1 VGGVPPPRPVPEG
14 VPEGVTPGVPAE
26 PPSGNASG
34 KQLFRNVV
42 NSYVSLFVGVAMS
55 LVLTRAL
62 LRHLGAGT
70 YGLWVVLLALVSYL
84 GILDV
89 GVGTAAVQRV
99 ARLMA
104 TNDRDGLADLIRT
117 LWFFFAGSAVV
128 AVAITVGVAPFVA
141 SFLHLGTISP
151 SLAGTT
157 LIILGVMTALTFL
170 SVVPNAVLFGSGRN
184 DRQTQ
189 IGLVTLVLMEVGQI
203 VAVSLGAGLIAV
215 AVLQLAGVALTLAL
229 SAALV
234 GRVTG
239 SSMRRGR
246 FSGVL
251 LRDLLRFGGIQSVV
265 ALSGLVAYQL
275 DALVIGVILP
285 VAQVAPYNV
294 ALNTANL
301 TSSVSTQ
308 ATALLMP
315 TYAHFDE
322 VGDRHRQAGYFLG
335 AIVAVMGLSVPIV
348 IALAAFGDPILTLW
362 LGTVPPKT
370 YEIMIVLGMVTVLQR
385 PGNQCFLF
393 LTGIGRNRTLAVLA
407 SLGAVLNL
415 AGSIAATYWL
425 GPVGPAV
432 GSLPVVLVI
441 DFVILP
447 MTVCKYLGVSLRRYV
462 RTALA
467 PVLPTALA
475 AGVIALALIH
485 LHPAH
490 SGLAA
495 VVGAVVVVGLSW
507 VVLVAVISH
516 QEPELRAAILQ
527 RLRARR
533 G

>member
-1 VGGVPPPRPVPEG
+1 VDSDGSPDPGQGDPEPAVGPPPPGPV
-14 VPEGVTPGVPAE
+14 TSA
-26 PPSGNASG
+26 NASG

-42 NSYVSLFVGVAMS
+42 NSYVSLAVGVAMS

-70 YGLWVVLLALVSYL
+70 YGLWVVLVALVSYL

-104 TNDRDGLADLIRT
+104 TDDKDGLADLIRT
-117 LWFFFAGSAVV
+117 LWAFFAVSAVL

-151 SLAGTT
+151 SLAGAT

-170 SVVPNAVLFGSGRN
+170 SVVPNAVLYGSGRN

-215 AVLQLAGVALTLAL
+215 AILQLAGVALTLAL
-229 SAALV
+229 SATLV
-234 GRVTG
+234 GRITG

-246 FSGVL
+246 FSGAL

-285 VAQVAPYNV
+285 VAQVAPYNL
-294 ALNTANL
+294 ALNTSNL
-301 TSSVSTQ
+301 TNNVSTQ

-322 VGDRHRQAGYFLG
+322 VGDRRRQAGYFLG

-348 IALAAFGDPILTLW
+348 IALAAFGEPMLKLW
-362 LGTVPPKT
+362 LGNVPPKT
-370 YEIMIVLGMVTVLQR
+370 YEIMIVLGVVTLLQR

-393 LTGIGRNRTLAVLA
+393 LTGIGRNRQLAVLA
-407 SLGAVLNL
+407 STGAAFNL
-415 AGSIAATYWL
+415 AGSIVATYLW
-425 GPVGPAV
+425 GPVGPAL

-441 DFVILP
+441 DFVVLP
-447 MTVCKYLGVSLRRYV
+447 MTVCRYLDVSLQRYL

-467 PVLPTALA
+467 PVVPTAVA
-475 AGVIALALIH
+475 AGVIALALVH

-495 VVGAVVVVGLSW
+495 VVGAVVTVGLSW
-507 VVLVAVISH
+507 LVLVAVISH
-516 QEPELRAAILQ
+516 QEPELRAALLQ

-533 G
+533 R

>member
-1 VGGVPPPRPVPEG
+1 MGGVPPPRPVPEG
-14 VPEGVTPGVPAE
+14 VPEGVTEGVPAE

-251 LRDLLRFGGIQSVV
+251 LRDLLRFGGIQ
-265 ALSGLVAYQL
+265 
-275 DALVIGVILP
+275 
-285 VAQVAPYNV
+285 
-294 ALNTANL
+294 
-301 TSSVSTQ
+301 
-308 ATALLMP
+308 
-315 TYAHFDE
+315 
-322 VGDRHRQAGYFLG
+322 
-335 AIVAVMGLSVPIV
+335 
-348 IALAAFGDPILTLW
+348 
-362 LGTVPPKT
+362 
-370 YEIMIVLGMVTVLQR
+370 
-385 PGNQCFLF
+385 
-393 LTGIGRNRTLAVLA
+393 
-407 SLGAVLNL
+407 
-415 AGSIAATYWL
+415 
-425 GPVGPAV
+425 
-432 GSLPVVLVI
+432 
-441 DFVILP
+441 
-447 MTVCKYLGVSLRRYV
+447 
-462 RTALA
+462 
-467 PVLPTALA
+467 
-475 AGVIALALIH
+475 
-485 LHPAH
+485 
-490 SGLAA
+490 
-495 VVGAVVVVGLSW
+495 
-507 VVLVAVISH
+507 
-516 QEPELRAAILQ
+516 
-527 RLRARR
+527 
-533 G
+533 